1 MFVLTVEM
9 KCGNA
14 PARTVFRCAVRV
26 SLQPLRFCEIHEF
39 EKETDMIVPARWDTD
54 NFYIKVGNLIAEGGL
69 NKSFLL
75 REMAHAREEHYDL
88 LYLKGVN
95 LPCDCLSENVILAD
109 EKVVYVQVN
118 SGRETPVDDERVAS
132 ALNSPLTEELLQ
144 LSYESG
150 KYSRYRLDENFPKS
164 VFDTLYRLWIVR
176 SLNGEIATD
185 VLVYSEGGHVLGV
198 LTYKINENEAEIGIV
213 AVSPEA
219 AGKGIGSKLMQSF
232 LSRMALGVKIS
243 VATQK
248 RNRVACHYYEKNGF
262 HIESV
267 TNVYHLWIK

>member
-1 MFVLTVEM
+1 MFVLAAEV
-9 KCGNA
+9 KGGSA
-14 PARTVFRCAVRV
+14 PVRTVFQSAVWV
-26 SLQPLRFCEIHEF
+26 FLQPLRFCETHEF
-39 EKETDMIVPARWDTD
+39 EIKKEMIVPARWDTD
-54 NFYIKVGNLIAEGGL
+54 NFHIKVGNLIAEDGL
-69 NKSFLL
+69 NKSLLL

-95 LPCDCLSENVILAD
+95 LPCDCLSENVVLAD

-118 SGRETPVDDERVAS
+118 SSREKPVDDEHVVS
-132 ALNSPLTEELLQ
+132 ALNGSLTDELLQ

-150 KYSRYRLDENFPKS
+150 KYSRYRLDGNLPKS

-185 VLVYSEGGHVLGV
+185 VLVYREGGHVLGV

-232 LSRMALGVKIS
+232 LSRMASGVKIS

-262 HIESV
+262 HVESV